1 MTTTTKLEQLLGWM
15 DSAEYAPTYG
25 ELREKVKELITEE
38 QQVKNCLIADVVG
51 SLPLIEIDK
60 ETLQMCVEMYKSGD
74 KITAVKWLMEE
85 AKKDTYTFG
94 IKWASEYLEKQ

>member
-1 MTTTTKLEQLLGWM
+1 MTTKLEQLLGWM

-38 QQVKNCLIADVVG
+38 QQVKNF
-51 SLPLIEIDK
+51 LPLIEIDK

>member
-1 MTTTTKLEQLLGWM
+1 LM
-15 DSAEYAPTYG
+15 
-25 ELREKVKELITEE
+25 
-38 QQVKNCLIADVVG
+38 ADVVG

-85 AKKDTYTFG
+85 AKKDTYRFG
-94 IKWASEYLEKQ
+94 IK

>member
-1 MTTTTKLEQLLGWM
+1 MTIDRIKEIQAETAYPNSISVQQALLKVWNECQQEQG
-15 DSAEYAPTYG
+15 
-25 ELREKVKELITEE
+25 
-38 QQVKNCLIADVVG
+38 QVKNCSIPDVVG

-60 ETLQMCVEMYKSGD
+60 EMLQMCVEMYKSGD

-85 AKKDTYTFG
+85 AKKDTYRFG